1 MRTPLALPA
10 EVWPFLGPDPPLQH
24 LPSPAHCP
32 LLSASSKRKGSH
44 PAGRA
49 HPLPPCW
56 DLGSGREGAA
66 SQGST
71 ARLGAQC
78 SEFLLPKGRPHLS
91 HTPGSAC
98 TWWLSGQ
105 ERDLRCCPGAAH
117 LPCLTRPMNRL
128 PYVTLQ
134 VKGRSQPGDPGH
146 HCFLQSESEAGGVS
160 WRVSAPAQPSP
171 DPRGWA
177 VKSLM
182 ATPTTPFCLLAGSC
196 LVPLPSPPP
205 FSLSCFRGFQPLSF
219 PPLFLPSPFSSSF
232 SFTSSSSSL
241 SLVWAH
247 GRWRELPKS
256 LCHGVSKG
264 ALCPSSHIRAQ
275 HPPYPHLCTG

>member
-1 MRTPLALPA
+1 MTTVSSERTGA
-10 EVWPFLGPDPPLQH
+10 ERTWRKSPPH
-24 LPSPAHCP
+24 PG
-32 LLSASSKRKGSH
+32 GS
-44 PAGRA
+44 
-49 HPLPPCW
+49 
-56 DLGSGREGAA
+56 EVA
-66 SQGST
+66 SQSQT
-71 ARLGAQC
+71 GAWSSFTNIQALHSC
-78 SEFLLPKGRPHLS
+78 LLP
-91 HTPGSAC
+91 C
-98 TWWLSGQ
+98 
-105 ERDLRCCPGAAH
+105 
-117 LPCLTRPMNRL
+117 
-128 PYVTLQ
+128 Q
-134 VKGRSQPGDPGH
+134 V
-146 HCFLQSESEAGGVS
+146 
-160 WRVSAPAQPSP
+160 QPSP

-264 ALCPSSHIRAQ
+264 VLCPSSHIRAQ

>member
-56 DLGSGREGAA
+56 DLGSGWEGAG

-71 ARLGAQC
+71 VRPGAQC
-78 SEFLLPKGRPHLS
+78 SELLLPKGRPRLS

-105 ERDLRCCPGAAH
+105 EGTYGAALVQPI
-117 LPCLTRPMNRL
+117 LPCLTRPMNWL
-128 PYVTLQ
+128 PYVALQ
-134 VKGRSQPGDPGH
+134 VEGRSQPGDPGH

-171 DPRGWA
+171 A
-177 VKSLM
+177 Q
-182 ATPTTPFCLLAGSC
+182 
-196 LVPLPSPPP
+196 PPEGGQEGP
-205 FSLSCFRGFQPLSF
+205 
-219 PPLFLPSPFSSSF
+219 
-232 SFTSSSSSL
+232 
-241 SLVWAH
+241 
-247 GRWRELPKS
+247 
-256 LCHGVSKG
+256 
-264 ALCPSSHIRAQ
+264 
-275 HPPYPHLCTG
+275 